1 MYPGSLL
8 PGASV
13 HSRFPYEQRTVPE
26 YPAFAHTSATYMT
39 LSATCA
45 RWWSTHP
52 RQISKSSTAFVT
64 ALELL

>member
-1 MYPGSLL
+1 MYSGSLL

-13 HSRFPYEQRTVPE
+13 HSRFPHEQRTVPE
-26 YPAFAHTSATYMT
+26 YRAFAHTSATYMT
-39 LSATCA
+39 LPATCA